1 MNGLVN
7 LGNTCFLNS
16 CIQVLLRVDGLNTYL
31 QKGAFRH
38 HIKDCPEASVLVE
51 WEKLRR
57 TNDSNDGRLI
67 SPNGFVHAIQ
77 RVAKHKGLELFTGYA
92 QNDMPEF
99 LLFFFDCMHTS
110 ISREVS
116 MRVQGTEINA
126 VDRIAGIGYRMFKEM
141 FERDYSEMVQ
151 MFYSINATLIYEPGC
166 SAERVLS
173 DALSVKCDPVFMV
186 DVSLPDARS
195 GSRVHLF
202 DCLDL
207 YCAEEVLD
215 GENKWFNEKTGEKQS
230 ARKRSLFWSLPDNL
244 VIDVKKFD
252 NRLRKIHAFVE
263 APLHGADFSRYVCGY
278 NRRQYVYELYGVIMH
293 MGNVFSGHY
302 VCNVRNDAGEWFQF
316 NDASVTPVKDD
327 DVVNQ
332 HAYCFFYRKTPP
344 AAANSQ
350 DGKSNM
356 RA

>member
-1 MNGLVN
+1 
-7 LGNTCFLNS
+7 
-16 CIQVLLRVDGLNTYL
+16 
-31 QKGAFRH
+31 
-38 HIKDCPEASVLVE
+38 
-51 WEKLRR
+51 
-57 TNDSNDGRLI
+57 
-67 SPNGFVHAIQ
+67 
-77 RVAKHKGLELFTGYA
+77 
-92 QNDMPEF
+92 
-99 LLFFFDCMHTS
+99 
-110 ISREVS
+110 
-116 MRVQGTEINA
+116 
-126 VDRIAGIGYRMFKEM
+126 
-141 FERDYSEMVQ
+141 
-151 MFYSINATLIYEPGC
+151 
-166 SAERVLS
+166 
-173 DALSVKCDPVFMV
+173 MV

-302 VCNVRNDAGEWFQF
+302 VCNVRNDAGAWFQF

-332 HAYCFFYRKTPP
+332 HAYCFFYRKTLPR
-344 AAANSQ
+344 AANSQ
-350 DGKSNM
+350 DGQSNM